1 MNINVKKIKNLTIKN
16 GGFSLNPD
24 GLSATSGFMIS
35 CKDLYKIALSD
46 LTPDK
51 LNNAIKQATEIGG
64 YIGGWLD
71 TETNDKDNFY
81 LDISINIKDKDEA
94 LKIAKDK
101 NQLAIYDISTGE
113 SIYL

>member
-1 MNINVKKIKNLTIKN
+1 MILNVRNIKDLAIKN

-24 GLSATSGFMIS
+24 GENPTSGFMVS
-35 CKDLYKIALSD
+35 CKDLYKINLSD

-51 LNNAIKQATEIGG
+51 LDNAIKEASKING

-71 TETNDKDNFY
+71 VNSDDKNNFY
-81 LDISINIKDKDEA
+81 LDISINVKDKDEA
-94 LKIAKDK
+94 IELAKK
-101 NQLAIYDISTGE
+101 NNQLAIFDIATGE